1 MKCEWEAE
9 TFFFSLFLIFSRLL
23 SSLFFFLIQGDAH
36 MLQCYEL
43 FMRALKKTWTRTPYA
58 NFIENICV
66 CVCIYVYVEILL
78 IGWTLPHGSQKSLQK
93 AEVHS
98 KVCDG

>member
-1 MKCEWEAE
+1 MKWEAE

-66 CVCIYVYVEILL
+66 CMHKCICWNPAYRVNAASWE
-78 IGWTLPHGSQKSLQK
+78 
-93 AEVHS
+93 S
-98 KVCDG
+98 KESTESWSP